1 MQADVLVVGGGIIG
15 TTTAA
20 YLARGGASVTLV
32 ERTKLAADP
41 SGRSLSLVSG
51 PHPPELRAIAERS
64 LQAYLDLA
72 RETSAFTID
81 ADDVGCLCISAD
93 GRGLPEGA
101 EERLDGDQ
109 VAEAEPLLANS
120 RWHIQS
126 RAQCARR
133 NSKSGRIAGSFQIQA
148 VALIEYR
155 RPHPSKAAGP
165 CSTSRP
171 RVPRGSQTEPMLYHG

>member
-1 MQADVLVVGGGIIG
+1 MGSAARNFNLPKKAKP
-15 TTTAA
+15 TTDR
-20 YLARGGASVTLV
+20 LGLDARKRKAL
-32 ERTKLAADP
+32 
-41 SGRSLSLVSG
+41 
-51 PHPPELRAIAERS
+51 
-64 LQAYLDLA
+64 
-72 RETSAFTID
+72 
-81 ADDVGCLCISAD
+81 
-93 GRGLPEGA
+93 
-101 EERLDGDQ
+101 
-109 VAEAEPLLANS
+109 EAEPLLENS

-171 RVPRGSQTEPMLYHG
+171 RVPRGLQTEPMLYHG